1 MSEKG
6 FYKTRILDEYSGA
19 GVSRT
24 YSSGHLIN
32 TAYSPY
38 SIKGTQVTVS
48 GKHPEWFTRKE
59 VLKDIQKMDAFEG
72 KASILASIRELD
84 IGGNFWTQKQHYT
97 HGSPIYACGSAGFFG
112 SYYEYR
118 GPLFAQYSTVSS
130 TSSAWQ
136 SSALSMSDELALLT
150 VKGAT
155 AIARTAPTRPSMSL
169 VTALGEIRND
179 GIPKVLGLSFRGI
192 KNLRQALKAG
202 GEEYLNVEFGWKPL
216 IADIRKLC
224 HSAIQSE
231 KIMSG
236 YEKGSG
242 RVIGRSYTFPE
253 EISTSIVSM
262 GKTVPSPAL
271 ATSIYTNYLGD
282 LTKTVKTVSKTWFEG
297 RFKYNLATGEDTR
310 SQIKLAASK
319 AEHLLG
325 LRLTPEVLWD
335 LTPWTWLTD
344 WFFNLGDILT
354 NVTAFGTDELSLN
367 RAYIMCTKYTDV
379 TWDLTGIGFATG
391 SAGTIS
397 QTFRTETKM
406 RLKAFPYGFG
416 VTFAA
421 LSPRQIAILA
431 ALGITRGRLTPW

>member
-6 FYKTRILDEYSGA
+6 FYKTRLLDEYSGK

-24 YSSGHLIN
+24 YSSGRLISTDYN
-32 TAYSPY
+32 PY
-38 SIKGTQVTVS
+38 SIVGKQVTVS
-48 GKHPEWFTRKE
+48 GMHPEWFTRKE
-59 VLKDIQKMDAFEG
+59 VLKDIQKMDFFEG
-72 KASILASIRELD
+72 KASIIDSIRELD
-84 IGGNFWTQKQHYT
+84 IGGNFWTQKQWYT
-97 HGSPIYACGSAGFFG
+97 HGSPIYAVSSAGFAG
-112 SYYEYR
+112 SFYEYR
-118 GPLFAQYSTVSS
+118 GPLFAQYSAVTS

-136 SSALSMSDELALLT
+136 SSALPMSDELALLT

-179 GIPKVLGLSFRGI
+179 GIPKILGLSFREVRNLKQLI
-192 KNLRQALKAG
+192 KTS
-202 GEEYLNVEFGWKPL
+202 GEEYLNLEFGWKPL

-224 HSAIQSE
+224 KSVIQSE
-231 KIMSG
+231 KILSQ
-236 YEKGSG
+236 YERDSG

-253 EISTSIVSM
+253 ERSTSIVSM

-271 ATSIYTNYLGD
+271 ATPIYTSYLGD
-282 LTKTVKTVSKTWFEG
+282 LTKTVTTVSKTWFEG

-335 LTPWTWLTD
+335 LTPWTWLAD
-344 WFFNLGDILT
+344 WFYNLGDILT

-379 TWDLTGIGFATG
+379 TYDLTGIGFKTG
-391 SAGTIS
+391 PAGTIS

-431 ALGITRGRLTPW
+431 AIGITRGRMTPW